1 MSVLTASV
9 LWDPGDSLGQPLDLE
24 VVAVE
29 GLALLVPNQLQDCSG
44 EEHDHDY
51 TFVSKLFMFST
62 CILYWFFI
70 RHN

>member
-29 GLALLVPNQLQDCSG
+29 GLALLVPNQL
-44 EEHDHDY
+44 
-51 TFVSKLFMFST
+51 
-62 CILYWFFI
+62 
-70 RHN
+70 